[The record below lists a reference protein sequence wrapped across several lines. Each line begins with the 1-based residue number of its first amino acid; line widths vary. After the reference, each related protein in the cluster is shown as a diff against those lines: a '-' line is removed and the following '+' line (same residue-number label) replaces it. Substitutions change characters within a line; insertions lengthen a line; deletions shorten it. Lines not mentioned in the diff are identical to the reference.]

1 MVDPGEA
8 CYHHG
13 VKSRPFRR
21 AQSCLNNSEREL
33 MSIATTTIAP
43 QAPSMMRKL
52 QIWRDRRG
60 RLSWLRVAT
69 LGLLLMPLGIA
80 LANADAILHG
90 ARPINDLIHRAGFW
104 MLMFLL
110 ATLATTPLRRITR
123 FGDLLDVRRML
134 GVGAFVYGVAH
145 ISLYTG
151 DQMFDLGKVASE
163 IVLRVY
169 LLIGFTALVG
179 LATLAA
185 TSTDGMVRR
194 LGGMRWQRLH
204 YVVYGIGVLALI
216 HYFQQTKAD
225 VSVPTFTAG
234 VFAWLIGYRIALKLK
249 KTRGELSTM
258 ALVGLSFAVAGL
270 TFLAEAIGIALTF
283 NVSPLLVLQTDID
296 FGGISIE
303 MLRPGWYVLAAGL
316 AMAILNFV
324 CARPVKPRGRGGRVS
339 VPPKKERSREV
350 ERALAP
356 VN

>member
-1 MVDPGEA
+1 MRVTTTASKAGIPA
-8 CYHHG
+8 RAI
-13 VKSRPFRR
+13 VFRY
-21 AQSCLNNSEREL
+21 SERES
-33 MSIATTTIAP
+33 MSIATTTLAL
-43 QAPSMMRKL
+43 QSPSMLRKL

-60 RLSWLRVAT
+60 RLSWWRVAA
-69 LGLLLMPLGIA
+69 LAFLLMPLGIA

-110 ATLATTPLRRITR
+110 VTLGITPLRRITR
-123 FGDLLDVRRML
+123 FGDFLDVRRML
-134 GVGAFVYGVAH
+134 GVSAFLYGVAH
-145 ISLYTG
+145 ISLYAA
-151 DQMFDLGKVASE
+151 DQTFDLGKVASE

-179 LATLAA
+179 LAMLAA

-194 LGGMRWQRLH
+194 LGGTRWQRLH
-204 YVVYGIGVLALI
+204 YLIYGIGILALI

-234 VFAWLIGYRIALKLK
+234 VFTWLIGYRIVLKLK
-249 KTRGELSTM
+249 KTRGELSTL

-270 TFLAEAIGIALTF
+270 TFIVEAVGIALTL
-283 NVSPLLVLQTDID
+283 NISPLLVLQTDFD
-296 FGGISIE
+296 FDGISID

-316 AMAILNFV
+316 AMALINFV
-324 CARPVKPRGRGGRVS
+324 CARLVKPRKAGTGGRATTPS
-339 VPPKKERSREV
+339 RQAERT
-350 ERALAP
+350 LAP